1 MLEAREIESW
11 LSKGGLVF
19 DKMSSREGVGRV
31 RERVGKVRERA
42 GQRGVGDRGLEE
54 VGGALAGAL
63 EGERVGVNALKRSED
78 FLYSLT
84 FSDICQPV
92 YACGMKVIHVSNGK
106 ETWEV
111 EDRLVKHV
119 FCVSTHGDGECR

>member
-1 MLEAREIESW
+1 MLEAREAESW

-31 RERVGKVRERA
+31 RERVGKIRERA
-42 GQRGVGDRGLEE
+42 GQRGVGNRGLEE

-63 EGERVGVNALKRSED
+63 EGERVGVDALKRSED

-84 FSDICQPV
+84 FSDICQL
-92 YACGMKVIHVSNGK
+92 
-106 ETWEV
+106 
-111 EDRLVKHV
+111 LVGPGVRGVGLHD
-119 FCVSTHGDGECR
+119 GDAPAAGRSC